1 MIPAVLRNRDFRA
14 VWLASVASN
23 AGTWLQVVASGW
35 LVYQLTGSPAAVGA
49 LALMTRAPAF
59 VFSAYAG
66 QLADR
71 FDRRRV
77 GIWTFLLQGVG
88 AGVLAV
94 LAWFDQA
101 GVPAIY
107 ALNFVVG
114 TGFALGLPAMLALI
128 PALVERSR
136 LSQAVSLN
144 AAGINVA
151 RLVGPAIGGVMLA
164 TAGAAACFALNAVS
178 FLALV
183 WVLLRLERDPVKR
196 APVRAPLREAV
207 GYAWRDPA
215 MRRLLVGMAVFTTL
229 ASPVQEL
236 APVVADRIDAG
247 PRGLG
252 LLLGAMGGGA
262 LIGAWLLERLG
273 SRGLPR
279 HRALPIATVTFAG
292 GLALV
297 AVAPLLWLGMAAMAF
312 SGAFWIWM
320 FAGTNTAIQLRAP
333 QPLLGRM
340 LGLYQLCVVGPI
352 ALGPVLAGALA
363 EQWGIVAALL
373 VCAGLLGAYGAYA
386 LRVPVREIDRPP
398 PDAAP
403 A

>member
-35 LVYQLTGSPAAVGA
+35 LVLQLTGSPAAVGA

-59 VFSAYAG
+59 IFSPYAG

-71 FDRRRV
+71 FDRRRL
-77 GIWTFLLQGVG
+77 GIWTFLLQGAG
-88 AGVLAV
+88 AGALAV
-94 LAWFDQA
+94 LAWTGHA

-107 ALNFVVG
+107 VFNFIVG

-151 RLVGPAIGGVMLA
+151 RLVGPAVGGVVLA

-183 WVLLRLERDPVKR
+183 WVLLRLDRDPVR
-196 APVRAPLREAV
+196 REPVRAPLREAL
-207 GYAWRDPA
+207 GYARRDPA
-215 MRRLLVGMAVFTTL
+215 MRRLLVGMAVFTAL
-229 ASPVQEL
+229 ASPAQEL

-262 LIGAWLLERLG
+262 LVGAWLLERLG
-273 SRGLPR
+273 SRGMPR
-279 HRALPIATVTFAG
+279 HRALPIATLTFAG
-292 GLALV
+292 GLAMV

-340 LGLYQLCVVGPI
+340 LGLYQLSVVGPI
-352 ALGPVLAGALA
+352 ALGPVFAGALA
-363 EQWGIVAALL
+363 ERWGIVAALL
-373 VCAGLLGAYGAYA
+373 VCAGLLGAYGTYA
-386 LRVPVREIDRPP
+386 LRVPVREIDRPA
-398 PDAAP
+398 PDP
-403 A
+403 ATA